1 MKKKIIILVI
11 ILLLILISMF
21 LIILIPP
28 IKNNNYQKE
37 LLDNVYKNT
46 KLKNISYLNKDNN
59 YYVIKIDN
67 KGIVLDLNYEEVF
80 SKEIEEEK
88 DLPLVYKRNNL
99 YYEEKIR
106 KKKSLKYNYYSTDDL
121 SLIFSSSVGGH

>member
-28 IKNNNYQKE
+28 IRNKNYQKE

>member
-11 ILLLILISMF
+11 ILLLLLVSMF

-80 SKEIEEEK
+80 SKEIKEED

-106 KKKSLKYNYYSTDDL
+106 KKKSLKYKYYSTDDL